1 MPGGL
6 SIAQV
11 LQLVTVVT
19 LLAVGQLLFK
29 AGALQGQPV
38 RDLASLIR
46 LFSAPLMLAALALYA
61 VTTLLWV
68 YTLQS
73 VPLSRAY
80 PFTALGFVLVPLASA
95 RLFDEVLGG
104 RYLAGVALLLAGLYL
119 TASAE
124 G

>member
-1 MPGGL
+1 MPAGL

-38 RDLASLIR
+38 RDLATLIR
-46 LFSAPLMLAALALYA
+46 LFSAPLVLAALALYA

-68 YTLQS
+68 YILQS

-95 RLFDEVLGG
+95 RLFDEVVGG
-104 RYLAGVALLLAGLYL
+104 RYLAGLALLLAGLYL